1 MIKMMIFLLMIGMV
15 LVSGVEAKDTGKS
28 RAAFLKIGVG
38 ARVAAMG
45 EAFCALSDDISA
57 IYWNPAGLSQLTQTE
72 IMATHLSYFQDVNSE
87 YLAFVRPNKNKGALG
102 GALTMLGV
110 DGLKWY
116 DKHNARGNDFKAND
130 MAMSLV
136 YSKMF
141 GQGAAI
147 GAGLKLVKQGIDNKD
162 TDNLVVDLGGLCN
175 TPIRNLVV
183 GAVVQNIG
191 IKASDKKRGEV
202 DDPMPFRMRLGLSYQ
217 LPSSTIC
224 VDMNMPNDG
233 QRTTNI
239 GIEQTLPKEVAPLA
253 MIGLNTVLRA
263 GYKMG
268 ADTGK
273 FSFGFGIISNKCLL
287 DYAFVPYS
295 DLGNAHRVSTS
306 LRFGSPKPKQRVSLL
321 LETKEKKKEPM
332 VSWISVQRFA
342 LGMFIEERNFPEHL
356 KKKKDDKKK
365 MPVLPGINTPSETAK
380 GTATPTEAAEV
391 KKVVDFDKAADEID
405 FDADEETTVSASE
418 NVEEPQGTATTAS
431 SPQATAS
438 DAAAQT
444 PASGNV
450 EKPQGTAT
458 TASSP
463 QTTASDAAAQTP
475 VSGNVEKPQGT
486 VTAAGSPQAT
496 AETAAA
502 TAGSPQAKVK
512 DANAVDKTTPSDV
525 KQGVANGNELKNAA
539 STHFKFMDIAPI
551 DDGEV
556 MD

>member
-1 MIKMMIFLLMIGMV
+1 M
-15 LVSGVEAKDTGKS
+15 
-28 RAAFLKIGVG
+28 
-38 ARVAAMG
+38 
-45 EAFCALSDDISA
+45 
-57 IYWNPAGLSQLTQTE
+57 
-72 IMATHLSYFQDVNSE
+72 
-87 YLAFVRPNKNKGALG
+87 
-102 GALTMLGV
+102 
-110 DGLKWY
+110 
-116 DKHNARGNDFKAND
+116 
-130 MAMSLV
+130 
-136 YSKMF
+136 
-141 GQGAAI
+141 
-147 GAGLKLVKQGIDNKD
+147 
-162 TDNLVVDLGGLCN
+162 
-175 TPIRNLVV
+175 
-183 GAVVQNIG
+183 
-191 IKASDKKRGEV
+191 
-202 DDPMPFRMRLGLSYQ
+202 
-217 LPSSTIC
+217 
-224 VDMNMPNDG
+224 
-233 QRTTNI
+233 
-239 GIEQTLPKEVAPLA
+239 
-253 MIGLNTVLRA
+253 
-263 GYKMG
+263 
-268 ADTGK
+268 
-273 FSFGFGIISNKCLL
+273 
-287 DYAFVPYS
+287 
-295 DLGNAHRVSTS
+295 
-306 LRFGSPKPKQRVSLL
+306 
-321 LETKEKKKEPM
+321 
-332 VSWISVQRFA
+332 QRFA

-450 EKPQGTAT
+450 EKPQGT
-458 TASSP
+458 
-463 QTTASDAAAQTP
+463 
-475 VSGNVEKPQGT
+475 